1 MGGRGS
7 PWIPQSY
14 ELLRFLNMFCRK
26 IQNLKLPST
35 SALTSPFTVKAIGA
49 TPPSSTSTAKG
60 CDSSIRKSCQRHA
73 RHACC
78 ACWCAVQSWCVLF
91 AFCLLVQL
99 VQKISHTFPTNE
111 MKCYSSS
118 KGKTF
123 GYTGS
128 GLPPFI
134 GTACSWN
141 ATIERKTV
149 KVNRAIR
156 WSWWYTIL
164 KKKQKQNNL
173 LIYNIH
179 QYT

>member
-35 SALTSPFTVKAIGA
+35 SALTIALHRQSHRRHA
-49 TPPSSTSTAKG
+49 T
-60 CDSSIRKSCQRHA
+60 IIHFNCQRQLLQSPEELPEACEA
-73 RHACC
+73 RMLRMLVCC
-78 ACWCAVQSWCVLF
+78 AILMCFVCWSNWSKKNTHFL
-91 AFCLLVQL
+91 
-99 VQKISHTFPTNE
+99 PTIQ
-111 MKCYSSS
+111 CYSSS

-149 KVNRAIR
+149 KVNRAVG
-156 WSWWYTIL
+156 WS
-164 KKKQKQNNL
+164 
-173 LIYNIH
+173 
-179 QYT
+179 

>member
-7 PWIPQSY
+7 AWIPQSY

-49 TPPSSTSTAKG
+49 TAPSSTSTAKG
-60 CDSSIRKSCQRHA
+60 NYSSHRKSCQRHA

-78 ACWCAVQSWCVLF
+78 ACWCAVQSWCWFVCWSNWF
-91 AFCLLVQL
+91 
-99 VQKISHTFPTNE
+99 KKTHISYQRFL
-111 MKCYSSS
+111 CYSSS

-141 ATIERKTV
+141 ATVERKTV